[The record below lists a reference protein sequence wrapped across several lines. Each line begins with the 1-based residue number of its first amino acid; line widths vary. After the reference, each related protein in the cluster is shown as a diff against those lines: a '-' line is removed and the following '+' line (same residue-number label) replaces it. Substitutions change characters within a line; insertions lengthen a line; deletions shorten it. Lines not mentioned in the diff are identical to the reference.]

1 MPARRK
7 RAASTAATPE
17 PATESTT
24 PGGTVVRRKR
34 GVQGR
39 TPGKRSVSVF
49 GKRPT
54 KDPMALLRY
63 TVKKEIQRAEKQLS
77 KLHTILDNLD

>member
-17 PATESTT
+17 PSSESTLS
-24 PGGTVVRRKR
+24 GGTIVKR
-34 GVQGR
+34 GKKVRGR
-39 TPGKRSVSVF
+39 TANRNVSVF

-54 KDPMALLRY
+54 KDPMALVRY
-63 TVKKEIQRAEKQLS
+63 TIKKEIQRAEKQLD
-77 KLHTILDNLD
+77 KLHSILDNLD